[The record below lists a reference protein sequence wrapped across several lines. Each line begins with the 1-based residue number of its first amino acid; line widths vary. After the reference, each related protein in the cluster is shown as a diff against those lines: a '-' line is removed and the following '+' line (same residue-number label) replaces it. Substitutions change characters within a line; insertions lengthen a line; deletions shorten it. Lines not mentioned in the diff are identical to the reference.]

1 MTDMPAILGG
11 SPIFSERL
19 PISKTTMPDFTAV
32 EDSYRDVF
40 STGMITNGKYLAE
53 YEDRMAS
60 YLGVDHAV
68 AVSSATS
75 GLLLMLKCLDLAG
88 EVILPSFTFSVT
100 GHVLAWNG
108 LRPVYVDIDPGTC
121 LIDHE
126 QVEDAITRDTCAIL
140 GVHLW
145 GNPCRADRLQDIADR
160 HGLPLL
166 FDAAQA
172 LARIHRRTGMD
183 GVRTAEGGEGVTG
196 AMIRAR
202 IWVDGR
208 LAGGLQALL
217 GAPMAAY
224 SGCGERDGGIG
235 HGKRRSRTGLARV
248 CGDVGLA
255 GESVADGCRQAGSG
269 RARNRARAR
278 SNWASQGQRCGRCS
292 VRWRAERVIRPAREK
307 NRRRRVLVVTTC
319 SPRPMRAV
327 QRARLWAIT
336 CTASQ
341 AALAAKRP
349 EGRWFNPTPCLRS
362 RMAFSISAWRR
373 WSASSSSISPS
384 RSVMKP

>member
-1 MTDMPAILGG
+1 MAEHHNATSPEGIALLKLSGRGPLNLLGRESFLKLNALLDQFEHDPKIRAVIVAGAGDRAFSAGVDLLEMKEFTPLEAESFIRVIHQSARKLLTFAVPTIAAIQGPCLGG
-11 SPIFSERL
+11 
-19 PISKTTMPDFTAV
+19 
-32 EDSYRDVF
+32 
-40 STGMITNGKYLAE
+40 
-53 YEDRMAS
+53 
-60 YLGVDHAV
+60 
-68 AVSSATS
+68 
-75 GLLLMLKCLDLAG
+75 
-88 EVILPSFTFSVT
+88 
-100 GHVLAWNG
+100 
-108 LRPVYVDIDPGTC
+108 
-121 LIDHE
+121 
-126 QVEDAITRDTCAIL
+126 
-140 GVHLW
+140 
-145 GNPCRADRLQDIADR
+145 
-160 HGLPLL
+160 
-166 FDAAQA
+166 A

-255 GESVADGCRQAGSG
+255 GESVADGRRQAGSG

-292 VRWRAERVIRPAREK
+292 VRRRAERVIRPAREK